1 MLSVIPTPSRRT
13 VLAAWIATTGALLPV
28 LGAEPDLSSPRAV
41 FDTFL
46 GAMIDVKQGQSERID
61 DAVACLDLSSVPGL
75 VRDAAPGIAG
85 DLKTYLD
92 KTELIDVR
100 RLPLEVDGDTWVY
113 RRTSAGEVSLVRTE
127 DGRWLF
133 SRATIDSLPS
143 LLDSVRDRGFVAGIE
158 GGGGA
163 PRTAADWLRN
173 RVPSVLRGRA
183 FIVENWQW
191 LALAVLVFVGVVLD
205 RLIRLMLGAWVRRL
219 LAASSHLREKGLT
232 ASFGKPVGILA
243 MALFWQLTLRLLD
256 LPLNALA
263 ALTLAAQLVMAAAA
277 VWGIYRLVDLLSA
290 HFAALAART
299 ESRIDDILIPLIR
312 RAVKIVV
319 LAFVILFIAQNLDID
334 ITSLLAGLGIGGIAF
349 ALAAKDTVENLFGS
363 ITVLID
369 RPFQIGDWVVI
380 GEDEGT
386 VEEIGF
392 RSTRLRTFYN
402 SRITIPNSR
411 LVNNCVD
418 NLGAR
423 RYRRVK
429 CMIGIQY
436 DTPPEKIE
444 AFCEGIRELIRR
456 HPYTRK
462 DYYMVYFNAFAE
474 SSFEILLYV
483 FHEAPD
489 WATELRE
496 RHRLFLDIVRLAHRL
511 GVEFAFPTRTLHV
524 SSVPPQLGG
533 GADTP
538 AVADSGPGP
547 VSADDLV
554 RLGRAEAEAIVEGHW
569 PGAIQGPV
577 SFDDPERIRPGR
589 GAGPENS

>member
-1 MLSVIPTPSRRT
+1 
-13 VLAAWIATTGALLPV
+13 LPV
-28 LGAEPDLSSPRAV
+28 FGAGPDVSSPRAV

-46 GAMIDVKQGQSERID
+46 RAMIDAKQGQSERVD
-61 DAVACLDLSSVPGL
+61 DAIACLDLSSVPAL
-75 VRDAAPGIAG
+75 VRDEAPRIAG

-92 KTELIDVR
+92 KTELIDLQ
-100 RLPLEVDGDTWVY
+100 RLPLEVDGDSWVF
-113 RRTSAGEVSLVRTE
+113 RRTSAGEISLVRTE

-143 LLDSVRDRGFVAGIE
+143 LLDSVRDRGFVEGIE

-163 PRTAADWLRN
+163 PRTMADWVRN
-173 RVPSVLRGRA
+173 RVPSVLQGRV
-183 FIVENWQW
+183 FILENWQW
-191 LALAVLVFVGVVLD
+191 LALAVLVFVGVVID
-205 RLIRLMLGAWVRRL
+205 RLVRMMLGAWVRRL
-219 LAASSHLREKGLT
+219 LAASSRLREQGLT
-232 ASFGKPVGILA
+232 TSFGKPVGILA
-243 MALFWQLTLRLLD
+243 MALFWLSTLGLLD
-256 LPLNALA
+256 LPLNALT
-263 ALTLAAQLVMAAAA
+263 ALKLAARLVMAAAA
-277 VWGIYRLVDLLSA
+277 VWSIYRLVDLLSA

-319 LAFVILFIAQNLDID
+319 LAFVILFVAQNLDVD

-363 ITVLID
+363 VTVLVD
-369 RPFQIGDWVVI
+369 RPFQIGDWVLI
-380 GEDEGT
+380 GDQEGT

-402 SRITIPNSR
+402 SRITIPNSK
-411 LVNNCVD
+411 LVNSCVD
-418 NLGAR
+418 NLGDR

-429 CMIGIQY
+429 CLIGVQY

-462 DYYMVYFNAFAE
+462 DYYMVYFNAFAD
-474 SSFEILLYV
+474 SSFDILLYV
-483 FHEAPD
+483 FHETPD

-496 RHRLFLDIVRLAHRL
+496 RHRLFLDIVRLAQRL

-524 SSVPPQLGG
+524 SSVPPQLTAAAAAPTA
-533 GADTP
+533 ADDGS
-538 AVADSGPGP
+538 VP
-547 VSADDLV
+547 VSPEDFV
-554 RLGRAEAEAIVEGHW
+554 RLGRAEAEAIVQGHW
-569 PGAIQGPV
+569 PGATQGPV
-577 SFDDPERIRPGR
+577 SFDDPERVRPGV
-589 GAGPENS
+589 GQGPENS